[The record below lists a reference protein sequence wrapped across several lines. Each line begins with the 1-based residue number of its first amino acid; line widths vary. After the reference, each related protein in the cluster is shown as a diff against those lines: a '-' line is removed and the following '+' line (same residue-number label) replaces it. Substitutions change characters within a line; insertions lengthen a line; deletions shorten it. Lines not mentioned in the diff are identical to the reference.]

1 MSQGELNLTAAKARQ
16 EAWEA
21 KERAKETR
29 LAASFLAF
37 HEANPEVY
45 AQLVKL
51 ARQAKARGRTKMG
64 IGMLWEVLRWHFW
77 LETKGDAE
85 FKLNNN
91 HRSRYARLI
100 MGLEADL
107 LGVFE
112 TRELR
117 S

>member
-1 MSQGELNLTAAKARQ
+1 MSQGELNLSAVKAR
-16 EAWEA
+16 EES
-21 KERAKETR
+21 R
-29 LAASFLAF
+29 LAAEFLAF
-37 HEANPEVY
+37 HEANPKVY
-45 AQLVKL
+45 AELVRL
-51 ARQAKARGRTKMG
+51 ARQAKARGRTKVG

-77 LETKGDAE
+77 LETNGADE

>member
-1 MSQGELNLTAAKARQ
+1 MNQSSLFSSPARAAQ
-16 EAWEA
+16 ES
-21 KERAKETR
+21 R
-29 LAASFLAF
+29 LAAEFLAF
-37 HEANPEVY
+37 HQANPAVY
-45 AQLVKL
+45 DELVKL
-51 ARQAKARGRTKMG
+51 ARQAKAKGREKIG

-77 LETKGDAE
+77 LETKGDEE

-107 LGVFE
+107 AGVFQ

>member
-1 MSQGELNLTAAKARQ
+1 VSQQLSLPTSGLSAVRAARESK
-16 EAWEA
+16 
-21 KERAKETR
+21 
-29 LAASFLAF
+29 LAAEFLAF
-37 HEANPEVY
+37 HEANPKVY
-45 AQLVKL
+45 EELVKL
-51 ARQAKARGRTKMG
+51 ARQAKAKGRTTIG

-77 LETKGDAE
+77 LETKGDDE

-100 MGLEADL
+100 MGLEVDL
-107 LGVFE
+107 AGVFV